1 MGEYMG
7 INISNSSTS
16 SHPSNQQPSTYPLIE
31 TSYKQN
37 VYSISPTDSHNRS
50 CHDRLHDPQE
60 RRHSIIWQGPR
71 LRRREMPGL
80 RRQPAMHQALPSASQ
95 HATTLSGALRAP
107 SATPLLRSRM
117 LQVERWFTI
126 VIPTGIGLPRRASW
140 STSTS
145 SQRSGRLAT
154 IPSSTRSLPASKV
167 QNNRQNGLGK
177 GNGKRG

>member
-1 MGEYMG
+1 MGS

-80 RRQPAMHQALPSASQ
+80 RR
-95 HATTLSGALRAP
+95 
-107 SATPLLRSRM
+107 
-117 LQVERWFTI
+117 
-126 VIPTGIGLPRRASW
+126 RASW

>member
-1 MGEYMG
+1 MGYIPSAQQILTTGLAMTG
-7 INISNSSTS
+7 CMTLKKGDTVSSGKVLDFAVEKCLDSDGNQRCTKS
-16 SHPSNQQPSTYPLIE
+16 SL
-31 TSYKQN
+31 
-37 VYSISPTDSHNRS
+37 
-50 CHDRLHDPQE
+50 
-60 RRHSIIWQGPR
+60 
-71 LRRREMPGL
+71 
-80 RRQPAMHQALPSASQ
+80 SASQ

>member
-1 MGEYMG
+1 MG

-80 RRQPAMHQALPSASQ
+80 RRQPAMHQ
-95 HATTLSGALRAP
+95 
-107 SATPLLRSRM
+107 
-117 LQVERWFTI
+117 VERWFTI

>member
-1 MGEYMG
+1 MG
-7 INISNSSTS
+7 

-37 VYSISPTDSHNRS
+37 VYSISPS
-50 CHDRLHDPQE
+50 L
-60 RRHSIIWQGPR
+60 
-71 LRRREMPGL
+71 
-80 RRQPAMHQALPSASQ
+80 SASQ